1 MNDKWKNAFNEIHA
15 EPELKQSTMDY
26 LSDRVYSRRGR
37 EKKKIFTVPRFAAA
51 AACLAAVLLF
61 GEYRLYFIPTAFI
74 SVDINPSLELGIN
87 RFDRIVSVEGYNDDG
102 QALADSLNIRFMNYQ
117 DALEQLLEE
126 DTVEELLSQDGV
138 MSLTVAG
145 DNDAQSS
152 EILEHVESCVD
163 GQQNIHCH
171 SGNSEEMHSAHE
183 SGMSFGKYEA
193 FLRLQELDPS
203 ITADDVKNLSMHEI
217 FDLIEEYSEDHNS
230 ENHNNV
236 DDTSSSGTGSQ
247 SGQNNSSGDSS
258 CTGTGSGAGA
268 GTDSAGAGRET
279 GSGTG
284 AGADSAW
291 HEGHHGSHH
300 DR

>member
-1 MNDKWKNAFNEIHA
+1 
-15 EPELKQSTMDY
+15 
-26 LSDRVYSRRGR
+26 
-37 EKKKIFTVPRFAAA
+37 
-51 AACLAAVLLF
+51 
-61 GEYRLYFIPTAFI
+61 
-74 SVDINPSLELGIN
+74 
-87 RFDRIVSVEGYNDDG
+87 
-102 QALADSLNIRFMNYQ
+102 MNYQ

-203 ITADDVKNLSMHEI
+203 ITADDVKDLTMHEI
-217 FDLIEEYSEDHNS
+217 FDLIEEYS

-258 CTGTGSGAGA
+258 CTGT
-268 GTDSAGAGRET
+268 DSAA
-279 GSGTG
+279 
-284 AGADSAW
+284 
-291 HEGHHGSHH
+291 HERHHGSRH